1 MLKKI
6 VMAVALIALP
16 ALGAMAQ
23 QKFAHMNAQAVIV
36 EMAEYKKA
44 QTDLETMQKGYQ
56 DELQRTQDEFN
67 KKYQEY
73 VAQADSLPR
82 NIAERRQ
89 KELQDMNA
97 RIQEFGENAQK
108 QLQERE
114 TELFKPLI
122 ERAKDAIKEVAREGG
137 YSYIFDS
144 GTGATLYD
152 EGGDDIMPLVKK
164 KLGI

>member
-6 VMAVALIALP
+6 VLAVALIALP

-23 QKFAHMNAQAVIV
+23 QKFAHVNAQAVIV

-44 QTDLETMQKGYQ
+44 VSDIEAMQKNYQ
-56 DELQRTQDEFN
+56 DELQRTQEEFN

-89 KELQDMNA
+89 KELQDMAQRQDQFQQEAGQSLQQAQQEAMNP
-97 RIQEFGENAQK
+97 IQEKVLKAVQ
-108 QLQERE
+108 
-114 TELFKPLI
+114 
-122 ERAKDAIKEVAREGG
+122 EVANAEG
-137 YSYIFDS
+137 YAYVFDINAYLALS
-144 GTGATLYD
+144 GCLIQVMEASRS
-152 EGGDDIMPLVKK
+152 
-164 KLGI
+164 